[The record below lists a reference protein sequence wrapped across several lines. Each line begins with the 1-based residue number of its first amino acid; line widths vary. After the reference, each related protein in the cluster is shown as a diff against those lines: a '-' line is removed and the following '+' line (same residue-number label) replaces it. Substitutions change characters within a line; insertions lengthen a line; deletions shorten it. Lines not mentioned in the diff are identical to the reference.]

1 MQMAKL
7 QTAPPLTAVPNWASV
22 LSHFVPSP
30 RRILLRYAQARV
42 KHELDPFS
50 APQGHRGMPHLAP
63 HDIMHLF
70 IALAVLLG
78 AAKLAC
84 ELMQKLDH
92 PSVLGEI
99 MAGILLGPTL
109 LGHFKP
115 QLYAFIFPATGN
127 LPIALETVTTLGVV
141 FFLLIAG
148 LEIDLRSIFR
158 QGKSALAVSFFGV
171 IVPFAFGFGAAGAF
185 PRFLGAEAGA
195 SRLIFALFVGTALS
209 ISALPVIAK
218 ILMDLNLMRTEMGTV
233 VMSSAMFDDLVGWIL
248 FSMILGMMNAGSHSF
263 GGVKRTILLV
273 AAFTLLALT
282 VVRWLI
288 DKILPFI
295 QAHTSWPGGVLGFI
309 FTLTLAGA
317 AFAEFAG
324 IHAVFGAFITG
335 IAVGES
341 THLRKRTSEHIH
353 SIVTNVFAPFFF
365 DSIGLRTNFVSN
377 FNLAIT
383 ATVIGVACLGKLLGA
398 GWGAHLGGMD
408 RRTSWGVGLA
418 MNARRAMEM
427 ILGLLALQAGV
438 IRETMFVA
446 LVVMALFTSLVSG
459 PIMHALIRSRKEI
472 TLKETINAK
481 LFLPSLAG
489 TTKHEVLDQMCTV
502 AADYASNPP
511 ERFVRLVEERERV
524 ASSGW
529 ENGLAVPHARVN
541 GLPHPI
547 VVVARVNNGID
558 FDARDGRVARL
569 IVMIL
574 TGDNQSQHD
583 LLRNAGELFSRKEA
597 IEQTLNAQ
605 SFVELVAALNAPV
618 S

>member
-1 MQMAKL
+1 
-7 QTAPPLTAVPNWASV
+7 
-22 LSHFVPSP
+22 
-30 RRILLRYAQARV
+30 
-42 KHELDPFS
+42 
-50 APQGHRGMPHLAP
+50 
-63 HDIMHLF
+63 
-70 IALAVLLG
+70 
-78 AAKLAC
+78 
-84 ELMQKLDH
+84 MQKLGQ

-99 MAGILLGPTL
+99 LAGILLGPTL
-109 LGHFKP
+109 LGHFRP
-115 QLYAFIFPATGN
+115 QIYAALFPSTGAM
-127 LPIALETVTTLGVV
+127 PIVLETVTTIGVV
-141 FFLLIAG
+141 FFLLTAG

-158 QGKSALAVSFFGV
+158 QGKSALLVSFFGV
-171 IVPFAFGFGAAGAF
+171 IIPFALGFAAAGAF

-218 ILMDLNLMRTEMGTV
+218 ILMDLNLIRTEMGTV

-365 DSIGLRTNFVSN
+365 ASIGLRTNFVSN
-377 FNLAIT
+377 FNLGIT

-418 MNARRAMEM
+418 MNARGAMEM
-427 ILGLLALQAGV
+427 ILGLLALQAGL

-446 LVVMALFTSLVSG
+446 LVVMALFTSLVSA
-459 PIMHALIRSRKEI
+459 PAIHFLLRRRRVL
-472 TLKETINAK
+472 TLKDTVTTK
-481 LFLPSLAG
+481 LFLPAMKFR
-489 TTKHEVLDQMCTV
+489 TKDEALQHMCEV
-502 AADYASNPP
+502 AADAVSNAP
-511 ERFVRLVEERERV
+511 ERFLRLVLERERV
-524 ASSGW
+524 VPSGW
-529 ENGLAVPHARVN
+529 ENSLAVPHARVG

-547 VVVARVNNGID
+547 VVIGKSEAGID
-558 FDARDGRVARL
+558 FDARDGKLSRL
-569 IVMIL
+569 IILIL
-574 TGDNQSQHD
+574 TGDNQAQHD
-583 LLRNAGELFSRKEA
+583 LLGDAGEMFSRKEA
-597 IEQTLNAQ
+597 IDQVLEAST
-605 SFVELVAALNAPV
+605 FVELVAALNAPV
-618 S
+618 K

>member
-1 MQMAKL
+1 MTMFL
-7 QTAPPLTAVPNWASV
+7 
-22 LSHFVPSP
+22 
-30 RRILLRYAQARV
+30 
-42 KHELDPFS
+42 
-50 APQGHRGMPHLAP
+50 
-63 HDIMHLF
+63 
-70 IALAVLLG
+70 ALAVLLG
-78 AAKLAC
+78 TAKLAG
-84 ELMQKLDH
+84 ELMQKLGQ

-99 MAGILLGPTL
+99 LAGILLGPTL
-109 LGHFKP
+109 LGHFRP
-115 QLYAFIFPATGN
+115 QIYAALFPSTGAM
-127 LPIALETVTTLGVV
+127 PIVLETVTTIGVV
-141 FFLLIAG
+141 FFLLTAG

-158 QGKSALAVSFFGV
+158 QGKSALLVSFFGV
-171 IVPFAFGFGAAGAF
+171 IIPFALGFAAAGAF

-218 ILMDLNLMRTEMGTV
+218 ILMDLNLIRTEMGTV

-365 DSIGLRTNFVSN
+365 ASIGLRTNFVSN
-377 FNLAIT
+377 FNLGIT
-383 ATVIGVACLGKLLGA
+383 LTVIGVACLGKLLGA

-418 MNARRAMEM
+418 MNARGAMEM
-427 ILGLLALQAGV
+427 ILGLLALQAGL

-446 LVVMALFTSLVSG
+446 LVVMALFTSLVSA
-459 PIMHALIRSRKEI
+459 PAIHFLLRRRRVL
-472 TLKETINAK
+472 TLKDTVTTK
-481 LFLPSLAG
+481 LFLPAMKFR
-489 TTKHEVLDQMCTV
+489 TKDEALQHMCEV
-502 AADYASNPP
+502 AADAVSNAP
-511 ERFVRLVEERERV
+511 ERFLRLVLERERV
-524 ASSGW
+524 VPSGW
-529 ENGLAVPHARVN
+529 ENSLAVPHARVG

-547 VVVARVNNGID
+547 VVIGKSEAGID
-558 FDARDGRVARL
+558 FDARDGKLSRL
-569 IVMIL
+569 IILIL
-574 TGDNQSQHD
+574 TGDNQAQHD
-583 LLRNAGELFSRKEA
+583 LLGDAGEMFSRKEA
-597 IEQTLNAQ
+597 IDQVLEAST
-605 SFVELVAALNAPV
+605 FVELVAALNAPV
-618 S
+618 K

>member
-1 MQMAKL
+1 
-7 QTAPPLTAVPNWASV
+7 
-22 LSHFVPSP
+22 
-30 RRILLRYAQARV
+30 
-42 KHELDPFS
+42 
-50 APQGHRGMPHLAP
+50 MPHLTQ
-63 HDIMHLF
+63 HEVMTMFL
-70 IALAVLLG
+70 ALAVLLG
-78 AAKLAC
+78 TAKLAG
-84 ELMQKLDH
+84 ELMQKLGQ

-99 MAGILLGPTL
+99 LAGILLGPTL
-109 LGHFKP
+109 LGHFRP
-115 QLYAFIFPATGN
+115 QIYAALFPSTGAM
-127 LPIALETVTTLGVV
+127 PIVLETVTTIGVV
-141 FFLLIAG
+141 FFLLTAG

-158 QGKSALAVSFFGV
+158 QGKSALLVSFFGV
-171 IVPFAFGFGAAGAF
+171 IIPFALGFAAAGAF

-218 ILMDLNLMRTEMGTV
+218 ILMDLNLIRTEMGTV

-248 FSMILGMMNAGSHSF
+248 FSMILGMMNTGSHSL

-365 DSIGLRTNFVSN
+365 ASIGLRTNFVSN
-377 FNLAIT
+377 FNLGIT

-418 MNARRAMEM
+418 MNARGAMEM
-427 ILGLLALQAGV
+427 ILGLLALQAGL

-446 LVVMALFTSLVSG
+446 LVVMALFTSLVSA
-459 PIMHALIRSRKEI
+459 PAIHFLLRRRRVL
-472 TLKETINAK
+472 TLKDTVTTK
-481 LFLPSLAG
+481 LFLPAMKFR
-489 TTKHEVLDQMCTV
+489 TKDEALQHMCEV
-502 AADYASNPP
+502 AADAVSNAP
-511 ERFVRLVEERERV
+511 ERFLRLVLERERV
-524 ASSGW
+524 VPSGW
-529 ENGLAVPHARVN
+529 ENSLAVPHARVG

-547 VVVARVNNGID
+547 VVIGKSEAGID
-558 FDARDGRVARL
+558 FDARDGKLSRL
-569 IVMIL
+569 IILIL
-574 TGDNQSQHD
+574 TGDNQAQHD
-583 LLRNAGELFSRKEA
+583 LLGDAGEMFSRKEA
-597 IEQTLNAQ
+597 IDQVLEAST
-605 SFVELVAALNAPV
+605 FVELVAALNAPV
-618 S
+618 K